1 MKNPA
6 PQTFLL
12 GSRQGAWYTPGMP
25 AHLLIRPATTQDL
38 DFLDEQDPLLVRE
51 AIAQKIQDGEVYL
64 AELNGQR
71 AGFARYAYFCDLEPF
86 LTLILVLDPYKR
98 QGIGTQLML
107 YWEQAMRTKGY
118 HFLMTSTQ
126 ADEDAQF
133 FYRRL
138 GYTDTG
144 ALLLP
149 GQAATELV
157 LLKYLTDEDGQHSPR
172 QKRPPGTSSPIGRHQ
187 SRTTWQP

>member
-1 MKNPA
+1 
-6 PQTFLL
+6 
-12 GSRQGAWYTPGMP
+12 MP